1 MSGRADRSS
10 AYAELVSG
18 LLEARHDAASARFDA
33 EVAAAEADGRID
45 ERTARVLRW
54 WQRESVRAVVEHAR
68 AVIPPALGALDD
80 ADLEAARANDDAAQ
94 AWERATTRPRLD
106 LRELEA
112 RQAAEDDQDA
122 ADAESDSSS
131 DPDSGADRTNHA
143 ASVDLSPGADFD
155 GGNADDEAADEG
167 VSEDGA
173 STTWAIPAAR
183 TAAAQVEET
192 PRRLIVAGLNPLPR
206 GSGPG
211 QPGRDTMYERRKE

>member
-1 MSGRADRSS
+1 VSGRADRSS

-18 LLEARHDAASARFDA
+18 LLEARHDAASARFDV

-80 ADLEAARANDDAAQ
+80 ADADATRANEDAAQ

-106 LRELEA
+106 LRDLEA
-112 RQAAEDDQDA
+112 QIAAETEARAEDQADEVDHPAGA
-122 ADAESDSSS
+122 AW
-131 DPDSGADRTNHA
+131 
-143 ASVDLSPGADFD
+143 VDLSPAADLD
-155 GGNADDEAADEG
+155 GNTDDEAPEERP
-167 VSEDGA
+167 V
-173 STTWAIPAAR
+173 TTWTIPAAR
-183 TAAAQVEET
+183 VAAPEVEDA

-206 GSGPG
+206 ASSPR
-211 QPGRDTMYERRKE
+211 PPRRDTMYERRKE